1 MIALFDEPP
10 RVSIRL
16 AHVGRNGLLLGMLS
30 SEHGLEGIVCLEE
43 GDVTLLPVSEFTVD
57 YRYQV
62 ENDRWVDV
70 NAQEGAQEG

>member
-10 RVSIRL
+10 RVSINSPL
-16 AHVGRNGLLLGMLS
+16 GRNGLLLGMLS

>member
-10 RVSIRL
+10 RVSIRSPL
-16 AHVGRNGLLLGMLS
+16 GRNGLLLGMLS

-57 YRYQV
+57 YRYQA
-62 ENDRWVDV
+62 ENDRWVDL
-70 NAQEGAQEG
+70 NSTETAQEG